1 MLFILFGKERSRVLE
16 EDNFSDKKC
25 KFLKG

>member
-1 MLFILFGKERSRVLE
+1 MLFIFFVKERSRVLE

-25 KFLKG
+25 KFVEG